1 MITVSEYFEG
11 KVKSLGYQSL
21 EGKSTIGVIES
32 GEYEVGTSMHE
43 TMLIIEGELEAKLP
57 GNNNWEL
64 FVKGQTFE
72 IDANQSFKVRASAQ
86 TSYLCKY
93 K

>member
-1 MITVSEYFEG
+1 MIIISEYFEG
-11 KVKSLGYQSL
+11 AVKSLGYQST

-32 GEYEVGTSMHE
+32 GEYEFGTSMHE
-43 TMLIIEGELEAKLP
+43 TMLILEGELEVKLP
-57 GNNNWEL
+57 GINTWEI
-64 FVKGQTFE
+64 FKKGQVFE
-72 IDANQSFKVRASAQ
+72 IDAMQSFKVRTTAQ

>member
-1 MITVSEYFEG
+1 MITVSEYFKG
-11 KVKSLGYQSL
+11 AVKSLAYQSA

-32 GEYEVGTSMHE
+32 GEYQFDTTMHE
-43 TMLIIEGELEAKLP
+43 TMFIIEGELEALLP
-57 GNNNWEL
+57 ENKNWKS
-64 FVKGQTFE
+64 FSKGQSFE
-72 IDANQSFKVRASAQ
+72 IEAGVSFSVRNTRQ